1 MIENSESLLP
11 RGNIKAV
18 TLGVDE
24 ESLSEMD
31 RLLETLGVQIVGKH
45 CAPIRRIQAGTYFGT
60 GKLQEVKAQSP
71 DAEVLILDVELTP
84 KQMQNIEKI
93 FQLPVLDRAGV
104 ILEIFSRHARTR
116 EAKTQVEL
124 AKLQYILP
132 RLVRLWSHF
141 ERQRGGGSGGGGGAA
156 NRGMGEKQ
164 IEVDRRLVKR
174 RIGVLKQQL
183 LEIEKERRV
192 QRGSRN
198 HLLKVA
204 LVGYT
209 NAGKSTLLN
218 ALTESRVLAEDKLFA
233 TLDATVRALN
243 PDSHPPVVAID
254 TVGFI
259 QNIPTSLIASFKSTL
274 EEIREADLIVHVVD
288 ASSDRAR
295 EQYETT
301 VDVLKELECD
311 QKESMVVLNKMDL
324 VQGAGKLNLARTI
337 VPGATRISALDIPA
351 VRELRD
357 RILDHF
363 RKKMKVWDLVI
374 PYSEGKLLA
383 KLQQFGSV
391 QKTRYLDKG
400 IFLQVK
406 LESSIGQ
413 KLGIQRYAMEP
424 EAALE

>member
-1 MIENSESLLP
+1 MGVEDESL
-11 RGNIKAV
+11 N
-18 TLGVDE
+18 
-24 ESLSEMD
+24 EMD
-31 RLLETLGVQIVGKH
+31 RLLQTLGIQVVGKVN
-45 CAPIRRIQAGTYFGT
+45 APVRRINAGTYFGI
-60 GKLQEVKAQSP
+60 GKLEEIKNQ
-71 DAEVLILDVELTP
+71 AEVEGGGTDVFIMDVELSP
-84 KQMQNIEKI
+84 RQLQNVEKA
-93 FQLPVLDRAGV
+93 LGKPVLDRAGV

-116 EAKTQVEL
+116 ESKTQVEL

-141 ERQRGGGSGGGGGAA
+141 ERQRGGGGGGGGGA

-164 IEVDRRLVKR
+164 IEVDRRLVKK
-174 RIGVLKQQL
+174 RIGILKQHL

-198 HLLKVA
+198 NLMKVA

-218 ALTESRVLAEDKLFA
+218 ALTESKVLVEDKLFA

-274 EEIREADLIVHVVD
+274 EEITEADLIVHVVD
-288 ASSDRAR
+288 ASSDHAR

-301 VDVLKELECD
+301 REVLKELKCED
-311 QKESMVVLNKMDL
+311 KETMVVLNKMDL
-324 VQGAGKLNLARTI
+324 LKGPGRINQSRAVI
-337 VPGATRISALDIPA
+337 PGAYRLSALDQAA
-351 VRELRD
+351 VRALRAK
-357 RILDHF
+357 ILDHF
-363 RKKMKVWDLVI
+363 KAKMQVWDLVI
-374 PYSEGKLLA
+374 PYTEGKLLS
-383 KLQQFGSV
+383 KIQQFGAV
-391 QKTRYLDKG
+391 GQTRYLEKG

-406 LESSIGQ
+406 LDESLAK
-413 KLGIQRYAMEP
+413 KLGVQKHATNP
-424 EAALE
+424 KSK